1 MPLSFLFLLFIHSTE
16 GFIKSHD
23 ETKNKNGLQLQVGD
37 SNVIDIDLVCSFAFL
52 TQAVDF
58 SIYFHFSMYAPLG
71 TASHFK
77 SVIAT

>member
-1 MPLSFLFLLFIHSTE
+1 MPLSFLFLLFPHSTE

-23 ETKNKNGLQLQVGD
+23 ETKNKNGLQVGD

-71 TASHFK
+71 TAFHLK
-77 SVIAT
+77 V